1 MTAPTYK
8 PLRIVLI
15 VFSGLTMALAAV
27 ASNEANKTSDSED
40 LINGSIDERKR
51 GHWRPPLAQHTE
63 SIGATDFETM
73 LSAAKR
79 WGNLGRKTS

>member
-27 ASNEANKTSDSED
+27 ASNEANKTFDSED
-40 LINGSIDERKR
+40 LINESIDERQR
-51 GHWRPPLAQHTE
+51 GHWSPPLAQHTE
-63 SIGATDFETM
+63 SVGAADFETM

-79 WGNLGRKTS
+79 WGEFG

>member
-51 GHWRPPLAQHTE
+51 GLEAT
-63 SIGATDFETM
+63 IG
-73 LSAAKR
+73 SAF
-79 WGNLGRKTS
+79 

>member
-15 VFSGLTMALAAV
+15 VFSAPDNGFDHGAV
-27 ASNEANKTSDSED
+27 ASNEANKTFDSED

-51 GHWRPPLAQHTE
+51 GHRRPPLAPAYR
-63 SIGATDFETM
+63 IYRCCRF
-73 LSAAKR
+73 
-79 WGNLGRKTS
+79 